1 VGSSARGIQGERG
14 ADLMRF
20 QIFRTHPAPWTYKNS
35 VATDGAFRVD
45 AIVDRDGQYVAT
57 SGILEHGAFQALWEF
72 YNILTPEQRAELGDR
87 PPCEVPNAL

>member
-1 VGSSARGIQGERG
+1 
-14 ADLMRF
+14 
-20 QIFRTHPAPWTYKNS
+20 
-35 VATDGAFRVD
+35 VD
-45 AIVDRDGQYVAT
+45 AIVDRTGQYVAT